1 MQPRLHPFVR
11 RIHPQPQ
18 SQSMSGFT
26 LLELVVVLVILGILS
41 AIALP
46 SFLQQAKRAKETEA
60 KLAVGNINR
69 AQQLYFAEN
78 SQFGALEDLEVK
90 LSHSRNYTYE
100 STPEESDT
108 SIALTI
114 AAPDAPNLRG
124 FAGKVWLTPEEA
136 GETSQSILCEG
147 DLGEVP
153 EVDGE
158 LCP

>member
-1 MQPRLHPFVR
+1 MQTNLHSLVR
-11 RIHPQPQ
+11 RLHPQPQ
-18 SQSMSGFT
+18 SQSLSGFT
-26 LLELVVVLVILGILS
+26 LLELIVVLMMLGILS

-46 SFLQQAKRAKETEA
+46 SFLQQAKRAQETEA

-78 SQFGALEDLEVK
+78 SQFGALADLEVK
-90 LSHSRNYTYE
+90 LADSRNYTYE
-100 STPEESDT
+100 STPEESNP
-108 SIALTI
+108 AVAVTI
-114 AAPDAPNLRG
+114 ADPDAPNLRG
-124 FAGKVWLTPEEA
+124 FAGKVWLTSPEA
-136 GETSQSILCEG
+136 GEVSQSILCEG